1 VSPTQLKIEDFKRYP
16 PRALKLAVARI
27 ALLRQL
33 PLGFVPFL
41 LKEFIAYDWNFP
53 VEQRELDQQLI
64 YLDSL
69 PPEQRQRQMA
79 VFAQL
84 RLSPRL
90 ESFDWVNAPGQFLEQ
105 LSAHLWATH
114 QMDAFRAASEEYVQ
128 KMYAASQSAALPI
141 PRLGIVVIGQ
151 AVTANKYPLFRKL
164 RRQGTYFTSVKPDNG
179 WPAILEKVKARATAH
194 PVRYGHWYIDG
205 GAKPASS
212 CEGLTCVSYDSLAAA
227 RSILAD
233 KMRRAYEAPRFD
245 PEALRTMLAQMRPED
260 LGMTVAAADPVLNRF
275 QISLLTEGS
284 GTQVFSTTFV
294 QWAAREAFRRAQP
307 ITLVARFAPRQR
319 EKPMN
324 ELLAGTQQKPEPDP
338 PGSLIDADMG
348 AYYTWINQQ
357 RLSGADRSSFL
368 VWFEDHTE
376 AVAIGPSL
384 ARGTVD
390 SKPANLDSLI
400 ERVSGASP

>member
-1 VSPTQLKIEDFKRYP
+1 MSPTQLKTEDFAKYP
-16 PRALKLAVARI
+16 PKAQKLATNGI

-41 LKEFIAYDWNFP
+41 LKEIIAYDWHFP
-53 VEQRELDQQLI
+53 VEQRELDQQLV
-64 YLDSL
+64 YLETL
-69 PPEQRQRQMA
+69 PTDQRRLQMA
-79 VFAQL
+79 VFSQL
-84 RLSPRL
+84 RLAPQL

-114 QMDAFRAASEEYVQ
+114 QMDAFRAASEEYVR
-128 KMYAASQSAALPI
+128 KMYAAAKPEALPI

-151 AVTANKYPLFRKL
+151 AVRANNYPLFRKL
-164 RRQGTYFTSVKPDNG
+164 RREGVYFTRVLPENG
-179 WPAILEKVKARATAH
+179 WPAILERVSARAAAH
-194 PVRYGHWYIDG
+194 PIRYGHWYIDG
-205 GAKPASS
+205 ARAASS
-212 CEGLTCVSYDSLAAA
+212 GEGLTCISYDSLAPA

-233 KMRRAYEAPRFD
+233 KLRRAYEAPKFGA
-245 PEALRTMLAQMRPED
+245 EALRTMLAQLGPED
-260 LGMTVAAADPVLNRF
+260 LGMKGAAGDPVLDRF

-324 ELLAGTQQKPEPDP
+324 ELLAGTLQKPELDP
-338 PGSLIDADMG
+338 QGSLIDADMG

-368 VWFEDHTE
+368 VWFEDHNE
-376 AVAIGPSL
+376 AVAVGPALS
-384 ARGTVD
+384 RGTVENR
-390 SKPANLDSLI
+390 PTNMETLI
-400 ERVSGASP
+400 ERVISS